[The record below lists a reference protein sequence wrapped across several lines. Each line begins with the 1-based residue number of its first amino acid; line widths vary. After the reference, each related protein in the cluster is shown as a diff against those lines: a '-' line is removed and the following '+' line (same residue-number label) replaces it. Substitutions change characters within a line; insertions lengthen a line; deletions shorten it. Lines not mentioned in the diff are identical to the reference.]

1 MKPNAVTCLLLIFCV
16 MNLFF
21 GCSQRKAAPL
31 PELERAEA
39 VMFDHPDSAL
49 RILESMPMPADK
61 EQHALWCLL
70 VTQAECKQLLPVASD
85 SLISIAYNYYK
96 PTEDVRRKAMAALYM
111 GTVNHQLYKA
121 EEAQAFYLEAA
132 TEVKKTSDFK
142 LGYLIMSGLGNL
154 YLYRNLPDEAWEACQ
169 KAYDYAVKA
178 DYKRYEMASLFYMA
192 RCHSI
197 KEDFDK
203 ALSFYEQ
210 TLELADSLN
219 IRNFYYTIKEEI
231 AGVYSRLKQYDKAL
245 ALEKEAIRNVQPT
258 AQTYYSMGINYLNLS
273 RYDSA
278 YSCFKKALNTSNVYT
293 RKAAYTGLFYL
304 CHQPQYQKHL
314 LSVCDSLRLY
324 EDSVRKLDKS
334 KEIMVYK
341 KQYDHQKLINKNQQL
356 ELDKANSTRLLLLLA
371 VIALILLVFL
381 VYFYQ
386 RRKVA
391 IHEKE
396 EELNRLGLR
405 LHEHESLM
413 DRNNAYIA
421 ELEAQIAEGREASDQ
436 LGEQEETL
444 ASLRKENDS
453 LRRDADRLRKEME
466 KLRLPSEESVG
477 TERIAAELR
486 QTRQENEELRIRMLE
501 RYPELSSLHAHPVYL
516 QTEGMSRLR
525 QICDTVY
532 GGFCRRLSQSVPLL
546 SEYEV
551 ELCCLI
557 KLRFTVGEIA
567 ALLGISPSSVSTS
580 KHRVKKKIYSCLG
593 ITDKK
598 SLDLWVWE
606 A

>member
-39 VMFDHPDSAL
+39 VMFEHPDSAL
-49 RILESMPMPADK
+49 RILESMPMPANK

-70 VTQAECKQLLPVASD
+70 VTQAKYKQYLPIPSD
-85 SLISIAYNYYK
+85 SLIRIAYDYYK
-96 PTEDVRRKAMAALYM
+96 PTDDARRKAMAALYM
-111 GTVNHQLYKA
+111 GNVNYELQKIETSMAY
-121 EEAQAFYLEAA
+121 YLEAKDEMVH
-132 TEVKKTSDFK
+132 TDDYT
-142 LGYLIMSGLGNL
+142 LGYLVMSSLGDL
-154 YLYRNLPDEAWEACQ
+154 YLYRDLTDYALEVIQ
-169 KAYDYAVKA
+169 KSYDYAVKTPYLK
-178 DYKRYEMASLFYMA
+178 YKAYALRDMA
-192 RCHSI
+192 RVYAVKDRLDSAIVYYNKAIGETQKANLSDLEQAFKNELASI
-197 KEDFDK
+197 YILLGDSRK
-203 ALSFYEQ
+203 ALD
-210 TLELADSLN
+210 LK
-219 IRNFYYTIKEEI
+219 KEVIESP
-231 AGVYSRLKQYDKAL
+231 YR
-245 ALEKEAIRNVQPT
+245 T
-258 AQTYYSMGINYLNLS
+258 AQIYYGMGVAYINVHE
-273 RYDSA
+273 YDSA
-278 YSCFKKALNTSNVYT
+278 YYCLNRALGASNIYT
-293 RKAAYTGLFYL
+293 RGAVYQSLLSLSKR
-304 CHQPQYQKHL
+304 CPQYRDYALQY
-314 LSVCDSLRLY
+314 SDSLRFY
-324 EDSVRKLDKS
+324 EDSIRSIDKS
-334 KEIMVYK
+334 KEIVVYQEQI
-341 KQYDHQKLINKNQQL
+341 KQEKLKL
-356 ELDKANSTRLLLLLA
+356 EKANATRWLLVSVLAGVVLLA
-371 VIALILLVFL
+371 LLVY
-381 VYFYQ
+381 VYQ
-386 RRKVA
+386 RRKIVL
-391 IHEKE
+391 HRKE

-466 KLRLPSEESVG
+466 KLRLPSEESGG

-516 QTEGMSRLR
+516 QAEGMSRLR

-532 GGFCRRLSQSVPLL
+532 GGFCRRLSQSVPSL

-567 ALLGISPSSVSTS
+567 ALLGISPSSGSTS

>member
-1 MKPNAVTCLLLIFCV
+1 MI
-16 MNLFF
+16 
-21 GCSQRKAAPL
+21 
-31 PELERAEA
+31 
-39 VMFDHPDSAL
+39 
-49 RILESMPMPADK
+49 
-61 EQHALWCLL
+61 
-70 VTQAECKQLLPVASD
+70 TQ
-85 SLISIAYNYYK
+85 
-96 PTEDVRRKAMAALYM
+96 
-111 GTVNHQLYKA
+111 
-121 EEAQAFYLEAA
+121 
-132 TEVKKTSDFK
+132 
-142 LGYLIMSGLGNL
+142 
-154 YLYRNLPDEAWEACQ
+154 
-169 KAYDYAVKA
+169 
-178 DYKRYEMASLFYMA
+178 
-192 RCHSI
+192 
-197 KEDFDK
+197 
-203 ALSFYEQ
+203 
-210 TLELADSLN
+210 
-219 IRNFYYTIKEEI
+219 
-231 AGVYSRLKQYDKAL
+231 
-245 ALEKEAIRNVQPT
+245 
-258 AQTYYSMGINYLNLS
+258 
-273 RYDSA
+273 
-278 YSCFKKALNTSNVYT
+278 
-293 RKAAYTGLFYL
+293 
-304 CHQPQYQKHL
+304 
-314 LSVCDSLRLY
+314 
-324 EDSVRKLDKS
+324 
-334 KEIMVYK
+334 
-341 KQYDHQKLINKNQQL
+341 NQQL
-356 ELDKANSTRLLLLLA
+356 ELEKVYTSRLLLLLIII
-371 VIALILLVFL
+371 VLVLLVLL

-386 RRKVA
+386 RRKIA
-391 IHEKE
+391 IHEKG

-466 KLRLPSEESVG
+466 KLRLPSEESGG

-516 QTEGMSRLR
+516 QAEGMSRLR

-532 GGFCRRLSQSVPLL
+532 GGFCRRLSQSVPSL

-567 ALLGISPSSVSTS
+567 TLLGISPSSVSTS

>member
-49 RILESMPMPADK
+49 RILESMPMPTDK

-70 VTQAECKQLLPVASD
+70 VTQATYKQMLPISSD
-85 SLISIAYNYYK
+85 SLIRIAYDYYK
-96 PTEDVRRKAMAALYM
+96 PTDDARRKAMAALYM
-111 GTVNHQLYKA
+111 GGVNYGLQKIETATAY
-121 EEAQAFYLEAA
+121 YLEAEA
-132 TEVKKTSDFK
+132 EVGKTSDYK
-142 LGYLIMSGLGNL
+142 LGYLVMSGLGNL
-154 YLYRNLPDEAWEACQ
+154 YLYRHLTDYALEVFR
-169 KAYDYAVKA
+169 KAYDYAVK
-178 DYKRYEMASLFYMA
+178 DSNKRYEMNSLRFMA
-192 RCHSI
+192 RYYSI
-197 KEDFDK
+197 KKDYDQSIIYYK
-203 ALSFYEQ
+203 QASSIADSILSYN
-210 TLELADSLN
+210 TVKSELAG
-219 IRNFYYTIKEEI
+219 I
-231 AGVYSRLKQYDKAL
+231 YSVIGDYDKAL
-245 ALEKEAIRNVQPT
+245 RLEWEAIGNNLPK
-258 AQTYYSMGINYLNLS
+258 AQSCYGIGVNYMNLYQ
-273 RYDSA
+273 YDSA
-278 YSCFKKALNTSNVYT
+278 YYYLKRALNTSNIYT
-293 RKAAYTGLFYL
+293 RNGVYQSLLSLSKR
-304 CHQPQYQKHL
+304 CPQYRDYALQY
-314 LSVCDSLRLY
+314 SDSLRFY
-324 EDSVRKLDKS
+324 EDSIRSIDKS
-334 KEIMVYK
+334 KEIVVYQEQI
-341 KQYDHQKLINKNQQL
+341 KQEKLKL
-356 ELDKANSTRLLLLLA
+356 EKANATRWLLVSVLAGVVLLA
-371 VIALILLVFL
+371 LLVY
-381 VYFYQ
+381 VYQ
-386 RRKVA
+386 RRKIVL
-391 IHEKE
+391 HRKE

-466 KLRLPSEESVG
+466 KLRLPSEEAGG

-501 RYPELSSLHAHPVYL
+501 RYPELSSLHAHPAYL
-516 QTEGMSRLR
+516 QAEGMSRLR

-532 GGFCRRLSQSVPLL
+532 VGFCRRLSQSVPSL

>member
-1 MKPNAVTCLLLIFCV
+1 MI
-16 MNLFF
+16 
-21 GCSQRKAAPL
+21 
-31 PELERAEA
+31 
-39 VMFDHPDSAL
+39 
-49 RILESMPMPADK
+49 
-61 EQHALWCLL
+61 
-70 VTQAECKQLLPVASD
+70 TQ
-85 SLISIAYNYYK
+85 
-96 PTEDVRRKAMAALYM
+96 
-111 GTVNHQLYKA
+111 
-121 EEAQAFYLEAA
+121 
-132 TEVKKTSDFK
+132 
-142 LGYLIMSGLGNL
+142 
-154 YLYRNLPDEAWEACQ
+154 
-169 KAYDYAVKA
+169 
-178 DYKRYEMASLFYMA
+178 
-192 RCHSI
+192 
-197 KEDFDK
+197 
-203 ALSFYEQ
+203 
-210 TLELADSLN
+210 
-219 IRNFYYTIKEEI
+219 
-231 AGVYSRLKQYDKAL
+231 
-245 ALEKEAIRNVQPT
+245 
-258 AQTYYSMGINYLNLS
+258 
-273 RYDSA
+273 
-278 YSCFKKALNTSNVYT
+278 
-293 RKAAYTGLFYL
+293 
-304 CHQPQYQKHL
+304 
-314 LSVCDSLRLY
+314 
-324 EDSVRKLDKS
+324 
-334 KEIMVYK
+334 
-341 KQYDHQKLINKNQQL
+341 NQQL
-356 ELDKANSTRLLLLLA
+356 ELEKVYTSRLLLLLTII
-371 VIALILLVFL
+371 VLVLLVLL

-386 RRKVA
+386 RRKIA

-466 KLRLPSEESVG
+466 KLRLPSEE
-477 TERIAAELR
+477 
-486 QTRQENEELRIRMLE
+486 ELRIRMLE

-516 QTEGMSRLR
+516 QAEGMSRLR

-532 GGFCRRLSQSVPLL
+532 GGFCRRLSQSVPSL

>member
-1 MKPNAVTCLLLIFCV
+1 
-16 MNLFF
+16 MNLY
-21 GCSQRKAAPL
+21 Q
-31 PELERAEA
+31 
-39 VMFDHPDSAL
+39 
-49 RILESMPMPADK
+49 
-61 EQHALWCLL
+61 
-70 VTQAECKQLLPVASD
+70 
-85 SLISIAYNYYK
+85 
-96 PTEDVRRKAMAALYM
+96 
-111 GTVNHQLYKA
+111 
-121 EEAQAFYLEAA
+121 
-132 TEVKKTSDFK
+132 
-142 LGYLIMSGLGNL
+142 
-154 YLYRNLPDEAWEACQ
+154 
-169 KAYDYAVKA
+169 
-178 DYKRYEMASLFYMA
+178 
-192 RCHSI
+192 
-197 KEDFDK
+197 
-203 ALSFYEQ
+203 
-210 TLELADSLN
+210 
-219 IRNFYYTIKEEI
+219 
-231 AGVYSRLKQYDKAL
+231 
-245 ALEKEAIRNVQPT
+245 
-258 AQTYYSMGINYLNLS
+258 
-273 RYDSA
+273 YDSA
-278 YSCFKKALNTSNVYT
+278 YYYLKRALNTSNIYT
-293 RKAAYTGLFYL
+293 RNGVYQSLLSLSKR
-304 CHQPQYQKHL
+304 CPQYRDYALQY
-314 LSVCDSLRLY
+314 SDSLRFY
-324 EDSVRKLDKS
+324 EDSIRSIDKS
-334 KEIMVYK
+334 KEIVVYQEQI
-341 KQYDHQKLINKNQQL
+341 KQEKLKL
-356 ELDKANSTRLLLLLA
+356 EKANATRWLLVSVLAGVVLLA
-371 VIALILLVFL
+371 LLVY
-381 VYFYQ
+381 VYQ
-386 RRKVA
+386 RRKIVL
-391 IHEKE
+391 HRKE

-486 QTRQENEELRIRMLE
+486 QTRQENEELRICMLE
-501 RYPELSSLHAHPVYL
+501 RYPELSSLHAHPAYL
-516 QTEGMSRLR
+516 QAEGMSRLR

-532 GGFCRRLSQSVPLL
+532 VGFCRRLSQSVPSL